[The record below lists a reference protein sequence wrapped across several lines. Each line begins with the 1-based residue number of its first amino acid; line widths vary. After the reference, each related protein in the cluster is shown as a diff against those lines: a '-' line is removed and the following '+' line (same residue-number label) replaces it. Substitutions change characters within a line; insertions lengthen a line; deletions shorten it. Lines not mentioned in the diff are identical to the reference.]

1 MKVTIILFARRFI
14 MVIDSYIQAAINFLS
29 VFNLKLDNKKLNVLS
44 KELME
49 KNRLDIYNYKNQV
62 VGMLT
67 TNNND
72 EFLMNIMM
80 ENKTMNVLSY
90 KNTKEPSKFEF
101 KYTILLTDRFYKL
114 SGFASSDKR
123 DDRIYF
129 SNEYKLYED
138 GKYKLYVYFR
148 PSEKR
153 YGLVEKN
160 HGRQIRLDKNSFK
173 FIEKNYKFKVFKDK
187 RNLYYELI
195 GNSDSTTGS
204 NGEPYNVYGMRKIN
218 YKKEEEPG
226 IIYGLLNDYLDDY
239 NAFISDAKDKS
250 AVYSD
255 DLFYNSINK
264 CIQDK
269 GKPKRKLFKL
279 PNK

>member
-1 MKVTIILFARRFI
+1 
-14 MVIDSYIQAAINFLS
+14 MVIDSYINAAINFLS

-44 KELME
+44 KELIDN
-49 KNRLDIYNYKNQV
+49 NRLDIYDYKNQK

-67 TNNND
+67 MNNND
-72 EFLMNIMM
+72 EFLMNIALD
-80 ENKTMNVLSY
+80 NKTMNVLSY

-129 SNEYKLYED
+129 SNEYRLFED
-138 GKYKLYVYFR
+138 GKYKLFVYFR

-160 HGRQIRLDKNSFK
+160 HGREIRLDKDSFK
-173 FIEKNYKFKVFKDK
+173 FIARNYKFKVSKDK

-195 GNSDSTTGS
+195 GNSNSTTGS
-204 NGEPYNVYGMRKIN
+204 NGEPYNMYGIRRIN
-218 YKKEEEPG
+218 YKKEEEPSL
-226 IIYGLLNDYLDDY
+226 IYSLLEDYLDDY
-239 NAFISDAKDKS
+239 NEFIADVKNMS

-255 DLFYNSINK
+255 NLYYNSINK
-264 CIQDK
+264 CIQEK
-269 GKPKRKLFKL
+269 GKPKRKLFKV